1 MTVMMMVMMMMI
13 IIRMII
19 MMMYSLLVADRPP
32 AVTILT
38 LVRDAVS
45 RLPNGEGTR

>member
-1 MTVMMMVMMMMI
+1 MTVMMMVM
-13 IIRMII
+13 IRMII